1 MSVEKV
7 KDYLNRE
14 SKGVFRRGYSEV
26 LPLIQSDNCEELL
39 RVLGSVER
47 VETVVGIGTNN
58 RAENFQFPTKYL
70 SIVESYEQRAQKAF
84 NDEYMA
90 RVEALDK
97 LRIEEVVFQLGE
109 TLQNTKYSS
118 MLELSSEDKLKELVP
133 SGGFAF
139 ATVSDE
145 GDELEHETLSVSQS
159 DELGLQNKELD
170 EESDFTKFFS
180 DLED

>member
-14 SKGVFRRGYSEV
+14 SKGVFRKGYSEV
-26 LPLIQSDNCEELL
+26 LPLIQSDNYGELL

-58 RAENFQFPTKYL
+58 RAENFQFPTKHL

-90 RVEALDK
+90 RVDALDK

-118 MLELSSEDKLKELVP
+118 ISELSNEDKLKEIVP

-139 ATVSDE
+139 ETVSEED
-145 GDELEHETLSVSQS
+145 DSLEQEDMSVSPS
-159 DELGLQNKELD
+159 DDLGLQTKELD

-180 DLED
+180 DLEG